1 MGKADIRGQT
11 VALAGLFQAVKLVQ
25 QVAGGQPRDEAAI
38 RACFT
43 GVFNTDP
50 DAAERVFGELPGLQL
65 GLQTLRAQ
73 LGPGRDERDIDIT
86 RHAVTVL
93 YLERKLSRNRDMLQR
108 VRAGIDR
115 AYFRFRFRETEGGF
129 EVIGGERVEGQV
141 YRRGTRRRGK
151 RPLHADRIG
160 QFLLERLLASE
171 EGVTVEVRGFDL
183 DTLALLAGQAA
194 DAMRGW
200 VGQLGRRPSGDVG
213 ERG

>member
-38 RACFT
+38 SACFT

-73 LGPGRDERDIDIT
+73 LGPGREERDIDIT

-115 AYFRFRFRETEGGF
+115 AREQMDFFDMTHSAVMAGLADCYRQTVSTLQPRVIVNGDPAILENPDNQNLIRALLLAAIRAAVLWRQCGGGRLTL
-129 EVIGGERVEGQV
+129 VL
-141 YRRGTRRRGK
+141 RRRALVEAAAG
-151 RPLHADRIG
+151 
-160 QFLLERLLASE
+160 LLE
-171 EGVTVEVRGFDL
+171 
-183 DTLALLAGQAA
+183 AA
-194 DAMRGW
+194 REA
-200 VGQLGRRPSGDVG
+200 V
-213 ERG
+213 